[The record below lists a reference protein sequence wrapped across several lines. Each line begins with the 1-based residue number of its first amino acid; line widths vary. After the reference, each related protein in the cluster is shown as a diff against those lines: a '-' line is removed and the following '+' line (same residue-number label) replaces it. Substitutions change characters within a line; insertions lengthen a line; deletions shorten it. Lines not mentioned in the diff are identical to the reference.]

1 MEFLMEIDVL
11 LKKRPIGEKY
21 TCSCICAG
29 KSIIKEANNIGLKVF
44 FNENDLYEIR
54 DEFLYESKK
63 GKKYIDYYYKL
74 SDHFQGNISIS
85 DVKKNYRYWKQSNS
99 KIRLIE

>member
-1 MEFLMEIDVL
+1 M
-11 LKKRPIGEKY
+11 
-21 TCSCICAG
+21 
-29 KSIIKEANNIGLKVF
+29 F

-85 DVKKNYRYWKQSNS
+85 DVKKIIDIGNKVIPKLGLLNENNNFKSRDPIINKETESDLLN
-99 KIRLIE
+99 LINTF